1 VNSLTMMGSGLVL
14 FVVLVFLVV
23 HFASSSAKNSKR
35 ADYAEKN
42 LKIIKRFQTEMSRP
56 LATGTDLVKRIRSR
70 MRLP

>member
-1 VNSLTMMGSGLVL
+1 MNSLTMMGSGLVL
-14 FVVLVFLVV
+14 FVVLLFLVV

-42 LKIIKRFQTEMSRP
+42 LKITKRFQAEMSRP